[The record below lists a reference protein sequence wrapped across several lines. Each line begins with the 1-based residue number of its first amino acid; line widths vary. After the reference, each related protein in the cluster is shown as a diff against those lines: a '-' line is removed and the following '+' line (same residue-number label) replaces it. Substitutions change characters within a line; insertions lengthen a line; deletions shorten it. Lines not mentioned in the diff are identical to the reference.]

1 MKTLATSPSP
11 EELNRVGF
19 RLYEPFRPD
28 VPDSAQGL
36 GTKGLLHIE
45 RICCLVG

>member
-1 MKTLATSPSP
+1 METLAASPSP

-28 VPDSAQGL
+28 VPDGAQGL
-36 GTKGLLHIE
+36 RYKGRVTH
-45 RICCLVG
+45 